1 MRFDR
6 GWQASSHERDVVLAG
21 KAEVKSLQTCSA
33 EPEVFDNR
41 LLTTAVN
48 YAYDPAA
55 PQIMKLLAAVRIHAF
70 GNHAH
75 LPVGALRVGTV
86 PRACCFTGSLL
97 RVALLMAM
105 LTIQNASRAA
115 VQGRD
120 RIQALFPG
128 ASIGEY
134 RSTFDYAPSVDVRK
148 ARISSVRWKT
158 SRQNER

>member
-1 MRFDR
+1 M
-6 GWQASSHERDVVLAG
+6 SSHQRDVVLSG
-21 KAEVKSLQTCSA
+21 KAEVKSLQTCPA
-33 EPEVFDNR
+33 EPEVFDIR
-41 LLTTAVN
+41 LFTIAVN

-105 LTIQNASRAA
+105 LN
-115 VQGRD
+115 
-120 RIQALFPG
+120 P
-128 ASIGEY
+128 EC
-134 RSTFDYAPSVDVRK
+134 
-148 ARISSVRWKT
+148 
-158 SRQNER
+158 E